1 MQQRY
6 AAAQT
11 FEQMLATAEKNIDL
25 WKAVRERATV
35 EESAVARAESLGGHW
50 HLLVLSEDWCGDAVN
65 VIPVIDELAA
75 RARNFDLRILPRDLN
90 PDLMDT
96 HLTGTS
102 RSIPVV
108 MAFDEN
114 WTERAWWGPRPI
126 ALQDWV
132 LSPEVQAL
140 EKAERYK
147 GIRRWFAVDKGR
159 TTVSE
164 LLTAIELGVARN
176 RQRDAGASASTSAA

>member
-1 MQQRY
+1 MQHRY

-11 FEQMLATAEKNIDL
+11 FEQMLAAAQTSVDL
-25 WKAVRERATV
+25 WKGVRAHAKVDDT
-35 EESAVARAESLGGHW
+35 AVARAESLGGHW

-65 VIPVIDELAA
+65 VVPVLDELAS
-75 RARNFDLRILPRDLN
+75 RAKNFDLRMLQRDLN
-90 PDLMDT
+90 LDLMDT
-96 HLTGTS
+96 HLTGKS

-108 MAFDEN
+108 MAFDEQ
-114 WTERAWWGPRPI
+114 WVERAWWGPRPS
-126 ALQDWV
+126 ALQEWV
-132 LSPEVQAL
+132 LSAETQAL

-164 LLTAIELGVARN
+164 LLTAIEVGV
-176 RQRDAGASASTSAA
+176 QRAVGASASTSAA

>member
-11 FEQMLATAEKNIDL
+11 FEQMLAAAQTSVDL
-25 WKAVRERATV
+25 WKGVRAHAKV
-35 EESAVARAESLGGHW
+35 DDSAVTRAESLGGHW

-65 VIPVIDELAA
+65 VVPVLDELAA
-75 RARNFDLRILPRDLN
+75 RAKNFDLRMLQRDLN
-90 PDLMDT
+90 LDLMDA
-96 HLTGTS
+96 HLTGKS

-108 MAFDEN
+108 MAFDEQ
-114 WTERAWWGPRPI
+114 WIERAWWGPRPS
-126 ALQDWV
+126 ALQEWV
-132 LSPEVQAL
+132 LSAEAQAL

-159 TTVSE
+159 TSVHE
-164 LLTAIELGVARN
+164 LLLAIEHGV
-176 RQRDAGASASTSAA
+176 QRATGESASSSAA

>member
-1 MQQRY
+1 MQHRY

-11 FEQMLATAEKNIDL
+11 FEQMLATAQKNVDL

-35 EESAVARAESLGGHW
+35 DDTAVARAESLGGHW
-50 HLLVLSEDWCGDAVN
+50 PLLVLSEDWCGDAVN

-75 RARNFDLRILPRDLN
+75 CAKNFDLRILQRDLN
-90 PDLMDT
+90 PDLMDA
-96 HLTGTS
+96 HLTGQS

-108 MAFDEN
+108 MAFDEQ
-114 WTERAWWGPRPI
+114 WIERAWWGPRPM
-126 ALQDWV
+126 ALQEWV

-140 EKAERYK
+140 EETERYK

-159 TTVSE
+159 TSVSE
-164 LLTAIELGVARN
+164 LLSAIERGVQTAV
-176 RQRDAGASASTSAA
+176 GESASTSAA

>member
-1 MQQRY
+1 MQHRY

-11 FEQMLATAEKNIDL
+11 FEQMLATAEKNVDL
-25 WKAVRERATV
+25 WRGVRERATV
-35 EESAVARAESLGGHW
+35 DDDAVARAEALGGHW

-75 RARNFDLRILPRDLN
+75 RARNFDLRMLRRDLN
-90 PDLMDT
+90 PDLMDA

-108 MAFDEN
+108 MAFDEDWN
-114 WTERAWWGPRPI
+114 ERAWWGPRPI
-126 ALQDWV
+126 ALQEWV
-132 LSPEVQAL
+132 LSPEVQVL
-140 EKAERYK
+140 DKTERYK
-147 GIRRWFAVDKGR
+147 GIRRWFAIDKGR

-164 LLTAIELGVARN
+164 LLTAIEHGV
-176 RQRDAGASASTSAA
+176 QRAAGASASTSAA